1 MQRAREEKKRLE
13 ELIDNSDATEL
24 AKRES
29 EAAQQ
34 AEEEAKVA
42 LELIQEEEEKL
53 EETIDVQDEATTA
66 MI

>member
-13 ELIDNSDATEL
+13 ELIDNSDAIEL